1 MFEAVF
7 TGKELAE
14 YFGIKLSSIKVSAKK
29 LGYKSGPYS
38 LEEAKAIK
46 VYVMQPH
53 PHPHPHSKQVE
64 KKQVFYRVSVKD
76 FDGKCY
82 VRHAGLTKKAARKMV
97 ELYAKEY
104 LKAVAI
110 PCNRKKK

>member
-46 VYVMQPH
+46 LYVMHPH

-64 KKQVFYRVSVKD
+64 KSRCSIEFQLKI
-76 FDGKCY
+76 
-82 VRHAGLTKKAARKMV
+82 LTGSAMSDMQD
-97 ELYAKEY
+97 
-104 LKAVAI
+104 
-110 PCNRKKK
+110 

>member
-1 MFEAVF
+1 MFAAFF

-14 YFGIKLSSIKVSAKK
+14 YFGIKASLIKASAKK

-38 LEEAKAIK
+38 LEEAKVIK
-46 VYVMQPH
+46 AYVMQPR
-53 PHPHPHSKQVE
+53 PHPHSNHPE
-64 KKQVFYRVSVKD
+64 KKHVFYRVSVKD

-82 VRHAGLTKKAARKMV
+82 VKSAGLTKKAARKMV
-97 ELYAKEY
+97 ELYAGQH

-110 PCNRKKK
+110 PCNRRR